1 MWDRRCVGICPLSS
15 CRQRCEHG
23 LMPCSKTSFFSQA
36 ALFSPLSA
44 HFSGLPC
51 AERWYLTFSDSC
63 PFCCQCWCPQPKPSP
78 RGTPLRPRTHAGS
91 SVCVCVC
98 IYTRISLSVS
108 VCVQPR
114 TAPVPVG
121 YHRASPARSVSP
133 CSVTL
138 CEPCTTHM
146 YGPCP
151 FCQPSLNLTRVL
163 CPVPLNQGLGKEVKP
178 RWLG

>member
-23 LMPCSKTSFFSQA
+23 LMPCSKTSFFLQA

-63 PFCCQCWCPQPKPSP
+63 PFCCQCWCPRPKPSP

-98 IYTRISLSVS
+98 ASIHVFLSPCLCVCSHAPPQCLSGTTVRLQPGLCPRALSHSVS
-108 VCVQPR
+108 RVPR
-114 TAPVPVG
+114 TCTAPVPS
-121 YHRASPARSVSP
+121 ANP
-133 CSVTL
+133 
-138 CEPCTTHM
+138 
-146 YGPCP
+146 
-151 FCQPSLNLTRVL
+151 PSI
-163 CPVPLNQGLGKEVKP
+163 
-178 RWLG
+178 